1 MDAMNNPSPK
11 YGGRGFEKGG
21 GADSGKTGA
30 KSHSLMIDGA
40 TQAAS
45 MDVNGG
51 ETSPVKAQDVRQ
63 KTQVDYLPAKANVVE
78 VRPRVAS
85 KSVVPVETEVACYS
99 PEPSFLK
106 QAVAEVVSVE
116 GIKALAAEG
125 GIGHFTS
132 HCLDILV
139 GQASGPISPSPIIA
153 GETLG
158 LTVADG
164 RVECS
169 PMEGISVSSNPNPS
183 SVRKWKKMARISK
196 KQILGPSSP
205 IQKIIAARRR
215 GRSGS
220 CSPGRKSPFL
230 KLSLSDSPEAG
241 SKRKGS
247 SPLAG
252 LQSGSVFDFLCGLS
266 SSLIRRE
273 FELLCV
279 TLWVLWFDRN
289 SFVHNG
295 ALKEVQDFLPFSVS
309 LLEEFQNTAGACSVL
324 KEVPSLQPRSA
335 EILSWVPPPS
345 GSLKLN
351 SDASF
356 LKDSACSFVG
366 LGAAIRD
373 STGRVVA
380 AVSKCFA
387 GSKNLGC
394 AVCWV
399 ESDASNVIKAV
410 VVSDLN
416 LGFKCYN
423 VSNVAEA
430 EARAILMGI
439 QLAGNRGLSHLY
451 VESNSLNVVNLC
463 CGDTTRP
470 TSASFEVRWLEVS
483 EIHDWC
489 EGSEE
494 VHVLLD
500 RIQSDKVLDRTAL
513 LVDSD
518 SGKEFEWVVG
528 DDVVVAAVKVIDHMN
543 T

>member
-1 MDAMNNPSPK
+1 
-11 YGGRGFEKGG
+11 
-21 GADSGKTGA
+21 
-30 KSHSLMIDGA
+30 
-40 TQAAS
+40 
-45 MDVNGG
+45 
-51 ETSPVKAQDVRQ
+51 
-63 KTQVDYLPAKANVVE
+63 
-78 VRPRVAS
+78 
-85 KSVVPVETEVACYS
+85 
-99 PEPSFLK
+99 
-106 QAVAEVVSVE
+106 
-116 GIKALAAEG
+116 
-125 GIGHFTS
+125 
-132 HCLDILV
+132 
-139 GQASGPISPSPIIA
+139 
-153 GETLG
+153 
-158 LTVADG
+158 
-164 RVECS
+164 
-169 PMEGISVSSNPNPS
+169 MEGISVSSNPNPS

-247 SPLAG
+247 SVSLAG
-252 LQSGSVFDFLCGLS
+252 KGGKKAKLLS
-266 SSLIRRE
+266 ESIIL
-273 FELLCV
+273 LLCV

-387 GSKNLGC
+387 GSFSAETGEALALREGLLLAKNLGC

-416 LGFKCYN
+416 LGLASPIFSDIKALCRVVGVVKCQ
-423 VSNVAEA
+423 
-430 EARAILMGI
+430 AIS
-439 QLAGNRGLSHLY
+439 RKR
-451 VESNSLNVVNLC
+451 NSLAHSL
-463 CGDTTRP
+463 
-470 TSASFEVRWLEVS
+470 ASFACSSKEDHFWFNS
-483 EIHDWC
+483 EPSCIF
-489 EGSEE
+489 S
-494 VHVLLD
+494 
-500 RIQSDKVLDRTAL
+500 
-513 LVDSD
+513 
-518 SGKEFEWVVG
+518 FF
-528 DDVVVAAVKVIDHMN
+528 
-543 T
+543 